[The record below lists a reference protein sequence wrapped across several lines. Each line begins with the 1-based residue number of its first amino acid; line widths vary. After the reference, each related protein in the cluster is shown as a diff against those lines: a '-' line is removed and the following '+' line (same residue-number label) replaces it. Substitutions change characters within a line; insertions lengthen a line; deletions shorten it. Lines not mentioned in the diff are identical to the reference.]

1 MYSNKYI
8 ILIIITFL
16 LLVLPLRS
24 QVGIKGG
31 PALSDIIFEVEGQ
44 IPYLGYGTNSLS
56 HKLPYLTYQFGIFKT
71 FNITNKIGFQPELLY
86 VKKGLNYST
95 EFIYDDI
102 KYFVKIHYLEIPML
116 LKYDF
121 TKDAKNQ
128 FSFLIGPYLSYAIN
142 NVRYID
148 TENQIQKDKMSNINK
163 FDLGVAASI
172 SYDFTIQQNKFVL
185 DFRTTYG
192 LTDMMNYSDGYIK
205 KYYGTDERRARNV
218 NVALT
223 FGYLLNF
230 GENDD

>member
-1 MYSNKYI
+1 MYSNKFI
-8 ILIIITFL
+8 ISFILSWFIFMS
-16 LLVLPLRS
+16 PLQS

-31 PALSDIIFEVEGQ
+31 PALSDIIFEIEGQ

-71 FNITNKIGFQPELLY
+71 YQITDKIGFQPEILY

-116 LKYDF
+116 VKYDF
-121 TKDAKNQ
+121 TKEPKNH
-128 FSFLIGPYLSYAIN
+128 FAFLIGPYFSYTIDN
-142 NVRYID
+142 IRYIN
-148 TENQIQKDKMSNINK
+148 TENQVQKEKMSNIK
-163 FDLGVAASI
+163 KLDWGLAASI
-172 SYDFTIQQNKFVL
+172 SYDFTIQQNKFIV

-192 LTDMMNYSDGYIK
+192 LADMMELAEGYIK
-205 KYYGTDERRARNV
+205 EYYGPNKERSRNV
-218 NVALT
+218 NIALT

-230 GENDD
+230 GEKR

>member
-1 MYSNKYI
+1 MYGNKYI
-8 ILIIITFL
+8 IPIIITFII
-16 LLVLPLRS
+16 LVIPLRS

-56 HKLPYLTYQFGIFKT
+56 HKLPYSTYQFGIFKIYQ
-71 FNITNKIGFQPELLY
+71 ITYKIGFQTEILY

-121 TKDAKNQ
+121 TKEPRNHFA
-128 FSFLIGPYLSYAIN
+128 FLIGPYFSYAIN
-142 NVRYID
+142 NIRYIN
-148 TENQIQKDKMSNINK
+148 TENQVQKEKMSNIKK
-163 FDLGVAASI
+163 FDWGLAASI
-172 SYDFTIQQNKFVL
+172 SYNFTIQQNKFIV

-192 LTDMMNYSDGYIK
+192 LANMMELADGYIK
-205 KYYGTDERRARNV
+205 DYYGPNKERSRNV
-218 NVALT
+218 NIALT
-223 FGYLLNF
+223 FGYILNF
-230 GENDD
+230 GEKR

>member
-44 IPYLGYGTNSLS
+44 IPYLGYSTNSLS

-71 FNITNKIGFQPELLY
+71 YNITDKIGFQPELLY

-148 TENQIQKDKMSNINK
+148 TENQIQKDKMSNINT

-230 GENDD
+230 GENDE